1 MSASASEAA
10 PPRLPPTAAF
20 VWRLSTFHP
29 LPQVASGLCW
39 VAFHSWP
46 LFPGLLAPVGLAHNM
61 KVAGMPLHLI
71 RKNNDGST

>member
-46 LFPGLLAPVGLAHNM
+46 LFPGLLARAFFDALTGAAPA
-61 KVAGMPLHLI
+61 AAA
-71 RKNNDGST
+71 RRRRA